1 MTFGLQ
7 YMQTASYR
15 VHTDQCMVCCGMM
28 HKRLNAFMWQ
38 TCVKLVQASKTQE
51 QIVVRDVYPCN
62 IPHLEGYS
70 SEMDSQLP
78 S

>member
-51 QIVVRDVYPCN
+51 QIV
-62 IPHLEGYS
+62 
-70 SEMDSQLP
+70 
-78 S
+78 